1 MAKEEAGHV
10 HGPGCGHPAHGEPGH
25 VHDEGCS
32 HSHPDE
38 GCGCHEHKHEHS
50 HGHATGAGEG
60 HVHGPGCGHA
70 DHGEPGHIHDESCSH
85 GKAGSGK
92 PFDLLILNIGAIATP
107 KGESALSGSAQAAV
121 EIRRD
126 AWIGI
131 KDGKIAEIG
140 GMKDGRGK
148 AEDFADDILDATGL
162 LVTPGLIDAHTHL
175 AFGGWRHK
183 ELALKLKGVP
193 YLEILRNGGGI
204 LSTVRATRAASL
216 DQLVEKGLWVL
227 DQMLAHGT
235 TTVEAKS
242 GYGLTVE
249 DELKQ
254 LEAIAIMAENHDV
267 GIVPT
272 LMGAHAVPEEYIDNR
287 EAYIRLIVD
296 EMIPKAAASGL
307 AAYCDAFCE
316 KGAFTPDET
325 RAVLEAARAYG
336 LGIKVHADEIH
347 DTGGA
352 KLASEMGAASA
363 EHLIKANDEG
373 LQLMAERGTI
383 AVLLP
388 CTSFYLGEDFAR
400 ARLMI
405 ELGIPVAI
413 ATDFNP
419 GSSPNLNLQMAMTL
433 GCLRYRMSP
442 EEVLTAV
449 TLNAAA
455 AIGMAGEAGSIEPGK
470 AADLV
475 IWEAPDLDYLLYRY
489 GSNMAS
495 IVVKG
500 GKVHGGD
507 HGQSH

>member
-1 MAKEEAGHV
+1 MTDKEKGHIHGPGCSHGHDHEGCGCSDDGHDHGREHGECGQTTHV
-10 HGPGCGHPAHGEPGH
+10 HGPGCGHAAHGEPGH
-25 VHDEGCS
+25 VHDE
-32 HSHPDE
+32 
-38 GCGCHEHKHEHS
+38 
-50 HGHATGAGEG
+50 
-60 HVHGPGCGHA
+60 
-70 DHGEPGHIHDESCSH
+70 SCSH
-85 GKAGSGK
+85 GMTGSGK
-92 PFDLLILNIGAIATP
+92 PFDLLILNIGTVATP
-107 KGESALSGSAQAAV
+107 KGSAALSGAGQAAV

-140 GMKDGRGK
+140 GMKDGRGR

-162 LVTPGLIDAHTHL
+162 LMTPGLVDAHTHL

-204 LSTVRATRAASL
+204 LSTVRATRSVSL

-242 GYGLTVE
+242 GYGLTID
-249 DELKQ
+249 DEMKQ

-287 EAYIRLIVD
+287 EAYIRLVVD
-296 EMIPKAAASGL
+296 EMIPKASASGL

-325 RAVLEAARAYG
+325 RAVLEAAKAYG
-336 LGIKVHADEIH
+336 LGVKLHADEIH
-347 DTGGA
+347 DTGAA
-352 KLASEMGAASA
+352 KLAAEMGAASA

-373 LQLMAERGTI
+373 LKAMSGSGTV

-400 ARLMI
+400 ARKMI

-413 ATDFNP
+413 STDFNP

-433 GCLRYRMSP
+433 GCLKYRMSP

-455 AIGMAGEAGSIEPGK
+455 AIGMAGRIGSIEPGK
-470 AADLV
+470 DADLV

-489 GSNMAS
+489 GNNMAS

-507 HGQSH
+507 QGHSH

>member
-1 MAKEEAGHV
+1 MIAKEDVAHVHGSGCGCSHGHEARNTGHRNEGCDHTGEGHI

-25 VHDEGCS
+25 VHDASC
-32 HSHPDE
+32 
-38 GCGCHEHKHEHS
+38 EHRE
-50 HGHATGAGEG
+50 T
-60 HVHGPGCGHA
+60 
-70 DHGEPGHIHDESCSH
+70 
-85 GKAGSGK
+85 KAGK
-92 PFDLLILNIGAIATP
+92 PFDLLILNIGTLATP
-107 KGESALSGSAQAAV
+107 TGSKAKRGAEQAEV
-121 EIRRD
+121 SIRNN

-131 KDGKIAEIG
+131 KDGRIAEIG
-140 GMKDGRGK
+140 GMNDGRGR
-148 AEDFADDILDATGL
+148 AEDFSDEILNANGL
-162 LVTPGLIDAHTHL
+162 LVTPGLIDSHTHL

-204 LSTVRATRAASL
+204 LSTVRATRASSL
-216 DQLVEKGLWVL
+216 EQLAEKGLWVL

-242 GYGLTVE
+242 GYALSLEG
-249 DELKQ
+249 ELKQ

-272 LMGAHAVPEEYIDNR
+272 LMGAHAVPEEFMDHR
-287 EAYIRLIVD
+287 EAYIRLIID
-296 EMIPKAAASGL
+296 EMIPKAASRGL

-316 KGAFTPDET
+316 KGAFNRDET
-325 RAVLEAARAYG
+325 RAVLEAAKAYG
-336 LGIKVHADEIH
+336 LGAKLHADEIH

-352 KLASEMGAASA
+352 KLAAELGAVSA
-363 EHLIKANDEG
+363 EHLIHSSDDG
-373 LQLMAERGTI
+373 LAAMAEAGTA

-400 ARLMI
+400 ARRMI
-405 ELGIPVAI
+405 DLGIPVSI

-419 GSSPNLNLQMAMTL
+419 GSSPNLNLQLAMNI

-449 TLNAAA
+449 TINAAH
-455 AIGMAGEAGSIEPGK
+455 AIGLAGEIGSIEPGK

-475 IWEAPDLDYLLYRY
+475 VWEAPDLDYLLYRY
-489 GSNMAS
+489 GTNMAEM
-495 IVVKG
+495 VVKNG
-500 GKVHGGD
+500 RIHAPVQD
-507 HGQSH
+507 HSH